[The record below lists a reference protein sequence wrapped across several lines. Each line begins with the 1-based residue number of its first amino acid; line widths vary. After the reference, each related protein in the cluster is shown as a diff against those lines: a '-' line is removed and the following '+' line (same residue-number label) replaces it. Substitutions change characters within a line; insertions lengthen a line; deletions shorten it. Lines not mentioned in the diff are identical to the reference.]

1 MSAAVLNTAVLA
13 PSQTAAFPVIFSED
27 EPRIGHFDLA
37 ERLGH
42 IDRRAASRIVQRN
55 RAELRGYGLVGQR
68 VHPIRTGKGRIQR
81 VTEYLLNEPQ
91 AILVCIFAQTP
102 KAAEVRKLLIE
113 TFLSA
118 RQVQRRSAR
127 AITVKAPARPSQAR
141 VDHRKRAFAG
151 AVARLMDAGVDY
163 RDFDHDRV
171 TAFADGLRK
180 VSEAF

>member
-1 MSAAVLNTAVLA
+1 MNVALSVQSQSAAI
-13 PSQTAAFPVIFSED
+13 PVVFAED

-42 IDRRAASRIVQRN
+42 IDRRAASRLVQRSRN
-55 RAELRGYGLVGQR
+55 ELRGYGPIGQR
-68 VHPIRTGKGRIQR
+68 VRMVSIGSGAKRAVQ
-81 VTEYLLNEPQ
+81 EYLLNEPQ

-118 RQVQRRSAR
+118 REVQRRSAR
-127 AITVKAPARPSQAR
+127 AIAVEAAEKPSQAR
-141 VDHRKRAFAG
+141 IDNRKRAFAG
-151 AVARLMDAGVDY
+151 AVANLMDAGVDY